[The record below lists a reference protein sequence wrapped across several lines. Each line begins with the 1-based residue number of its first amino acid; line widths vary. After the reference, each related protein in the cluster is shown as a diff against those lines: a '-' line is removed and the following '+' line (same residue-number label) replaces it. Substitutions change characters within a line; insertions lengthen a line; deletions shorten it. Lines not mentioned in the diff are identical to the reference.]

1 MTRVAVLDDYQNVAE
16 SLADWSSLPDG
27 TEVIFYSYHLTDE
40 EALVERLGDFDVVVL
55 MRERTPFPRSL
66 IEKLPRLRLI
76 VTAAMRNVA
85 IDVDAAS
92 DRGVVVCGTEGSGGA
107 TLDLTWALI
116 LALVRHLPS
125 EDAALRSGRWQTT
138 IGHDLSGRTLG
149 VLGLGRLGGRVAQ
162 VGNAFGME
170 VIAWSEN
177 LTPERAAEVG
187 ATRVDKGE
195 LFARADVLSIHTV
208 LSSRTRGLVGE
219 AELAAMKPTAYLVN
233 TSRAHVIDEQALVDA
248 LARRAIAGA
257 ALDNFWREPLST
269 DHPLVAMDHVVLTP
283 HIAGGAFDAQAAID
297 DVGGVVENVARV
309 LTGKPLL
316 DVVGDRS

>member
-66 IEKLPRLRLI
+66 IERLPRLKLI

-116 LALVRHLPS
+116 LALVRHLPT
-125 EDAALRSGRWQTT
+125 EDAALRPG
-138 IGHDLSGRTLG
+138 
-149 VLGLGRLGGRVAQ
+149 GGRPRSGTTSPAARSACSGSAGSA
-162 VGNAFGME
+162 VGSPGSAAPS
-170 VIAWSEN
+170 AW
-177 LTPERAAEVG
+177 R
-187 ATRVDKGE
+187 
-195 LFARADVLSIHTV
+195 
-208 LSSRTRGLVGE
+208 
-219 AELAAMKPTAYLVN
+219 
-233 TSRAHVIDEQALVDA
+233 
-248 LARRAIAGA
+248 
-257 ALDNFWREPLST
+257 
-269 DHPLVAMDHVVLTP
+269 
-283 HIAGGAFDAQAAID
+283 
-297 DVGGVVENVARV
+297 
-309 LTGKPLL
+309 
-316 DVVGDRS
+316 